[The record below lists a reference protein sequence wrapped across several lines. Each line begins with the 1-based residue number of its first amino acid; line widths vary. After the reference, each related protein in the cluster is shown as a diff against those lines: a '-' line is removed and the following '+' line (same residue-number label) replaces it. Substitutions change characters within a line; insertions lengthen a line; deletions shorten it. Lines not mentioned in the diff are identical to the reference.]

1 ARVPHNPHTPWT
13 LMAPTGSSIESFSNS
28 STANTTIPPAIAPIM
43 IALPGLTVAQDAV
56 IPTRP
61 AKTPL
66 SAMLISGLPTRNQVV
81 NIATDA
87 PAQADRFVLIAMSPK
102 ALPAPAPGSAPP

>member
-1 ARVPHNPHTPWT
+1 
-13 LMAPTGSSIESFSNS
+13 
-28 STANTTIPPAIAPIM
+28 

-102 ALPAPAPGSAPP
+102 ALPAPAPGSAPPVTPIVLPALNPNHPIQRMKTPSVAKAIEC